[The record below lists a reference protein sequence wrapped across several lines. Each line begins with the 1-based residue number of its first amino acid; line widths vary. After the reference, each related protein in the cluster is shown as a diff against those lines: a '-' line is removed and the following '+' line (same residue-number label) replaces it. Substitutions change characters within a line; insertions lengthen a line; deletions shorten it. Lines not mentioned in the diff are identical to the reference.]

1 MTTPLRQLSH
11 DLARLA
17 THYDVGGEWPERSLA
32 HLTDAGAWGW
42 IIPTAYGGTELA
54 LVPQL
59 QAYEAVAAGCMSS
72 LLILSQRDGACEL
85 LVSGQNDRLKGELLP
100 KLAANEIMA
109 SVGISQI
116 TTSHQLG
123 KPALIAEPNGD
134 GYRLRGFMPW
144 VTSAEKCDFI
154 VAGAVLPDGR
164 QVLVVLR
171 TDLPGVQVDRAM
183 SLMAL
188 DSTRTAEVHCRDV
201 VIEAAWVL
209 SPPATKALSRTSA
222 VKIWTVVASGIG
234 LAGAMIRLVGGH
246 AKKTKGLLREQAE
259 ELVSRYQA
267 VRERVYRCAEQLA
280 GTEEDPS
287 ITGVRVAVND
297 LLVRLAVAAL
307 IYAKGSGYIRQRDA
321 QRLVRE
327 AMFFLVWSAPEDIR
341 SQTMA
346 GFLDQPLPESKSLA
360 T

>member
-1 MTTPLRQLSH
+1 MTAPLRQLSR

-17 THYDVGGEWPERSLA
+17 THYDISGEWPERSLA
-32 HLTDAGAWGW
+32 HLTAAGAWGW
-42 IIPTAYGGTELA
+42 MVPTAYGGMELA

-85 LVSGQNDRLKGELLP
+85 LTSAQNDRLKGELLP
-100 KLAANEIMA
+100 RLAANEIMA

-116 TTSHQLG
+116 TTSHQAG
-123 KPALIAEPNGD
+123 KPALAAEPNGD
-134 GYRLRGFMPW
+134 GFRLRGFMPW
-144 VTSAEKCDFI
+144 VTSAEKCDVI
-154 VAGAVLPDGR
+154 VAGAALPDDR
-164 QVLVVLR
+164 QVLVVVG
-171 TDLPGVQVDRAM
+171 TDLPGVQIDRAM

-188 DSTRTAEVHCRDV
+188 ESTRTAEVHCRDV
-201 VIEAAWVL
+201 AIDGSCVL
-209 SPPATKALSRTSA
+209 SPPAEKALSRTSP

-234 LAGAMIRLVGGH
+234 LAGAMIRLVCGH
-246 AKKTKGLLREQAE
+246 AEKTDGVLREQAE

-267 VRERVYRCAEQLA
+267 VRERMYKCAVQLA
-280 GTEEDPS
+280 GAEKGPS

-297 LLVRLAVAAL
+297 LLVRLAVATL

-341 SQTMA
+341 TQTLA

>member
-1 MTTPLRQLSH
+1 MATPLRQLSR

-17 THYDVGGEWPERSLA
+17 THYDISGEWPEQSMA

-42 IIPTAYGGTELA
+42 MVPTAYGGTELA
-54 LVPQL
+54 LVSQL

-85 LVSGQNDRLKGELLP
+85 LVSGQNDHLKGKLLP

-116 TTSHQLG
+116 TTSHQAG
-123 KPALIAEPNGD
+123 KPALTAEPNGD
-134 GYRLRGFMPW
+134 GYCLRGFMPW

-154 VAGAVLPDGR
+154 VAGAVLPDRR
-164 QVLVVLR
+164 QVLVVLP
-171 TDLPGVQVDRAM
+171 TDLPGVQIDRAM

-188 DSTRTAEVHCRDV
+188 ESTRTAEVHCRDV
-201 VIEAAWVL
+201 VIDASSVL
-209 SPPATKALSRTSA
+209 APPAEKALSRTSP

-234 LAGAMIRLVGGH
+234 LAGAMIRLVSSH

-267 VRERVYRCAEQLA
+267 VRERMYACAEQLA
-280 GTEEDPS
+280 GSEENPP

-297 LLVRLAVAAL
+297 LLVRLAVATL

-327 AMFFLVWSAPEDIR
+327 AMFFLVWSAPEDVR
-341 SQTMA
+341 TQTLA
-346 GFLDQPLPESKSLA
+346 GFLDRPLPESKSLA

>member
-17 THYDVGGEWPERSLA
+17 THYDISGQWPERSLA
-32 HLTDAGAWGW
+32 HLTAAGAWGW
-42 IIPTAYGGTELA
+42 MVPAAYGGTELA
-54 LVPQL
+54 LLPQL

-85 LVSGQNDRLKGELLP
+85 IVSGRNELLKRELLP
-100 KLAANEIMA
+100 KLAANEVMA

-116 TTSHQLG
+116 TTSHQAG
-123 KPALIAEPNGD
+123 KPALAAKPKGD
-134 GYRLRGFMPW
+134 GYCLRGFMPW

-164 QVLVVLR
+164 QVLLVVR
-171 TDLPGVQVDRAM
+171 TDLAGVQIDRAM
-183 SLMAL
+183 NLMAL
-188 DSTRTAEVHCRDV
+188 ESTRTAEVHCRDV
-201 VIEAAWVL
+201 VVDASMVL
-209 SPPATKALSRTSA
+209 APPAEKALSRTSP

-234 LAGAMIRLVGGH
+234 LAGAMVRLVGLH
-246 AKKTKGLLREQAE
+246 AKKTNGPLREQAE
-259 ELVSRYQA
+259 ELVSRYEA
-267 VRERVYRCAEQLA
+267 VRERMYRCAEQLA
-280 GTEEDPS
+280 GAEKGPS

-297 LLVRLAVAAL
+297 LLVRLAVATL
-307 IYAKGSGYIRQRDA
+307 VYAKGSGFIRQRDA

-327 AMFFLVWSAPEDIR
+327 AMFFLVWSAPEDVR
-341 SQTMA
+341 SQTLA
-346 GFLDQPLPESKSLA
+346 GFLDRPMPESRSLA

>member
-17 THYDVGGEWPERSLA
+17 THYDISGEWPERSLA
-32 HLTDAGAWGW
+32 HLTAAGAWGW
-42 IIPTAYGGTELA
+42 MVPTAYGGTELD

-85 LVSGQNDRLKGELLP
+85 LTSGQNDRLKGELLP
-100 KLAANEIMA
+100 RLAANKVMA

-116 TTSHQLG
+116 TTSRQAG
-123 KPALIAEPNGD
+123 KPALTAEPNGD
-134 GYRLRGFMPW
+134 GYCLRGFMPW

-164 QVLVVLR
+164 QVLVVVRADLR
-171 TDLPGVQVDRAM
+171 GVQIDRAM

-188 DSTRTAEVHCRDV
+188 ESTRTAEVHCRDV
-201 VIEAAWVL
+201 VIDASWVL
-209 SPPATKALSRTSA
+209 SPPAAKALSRTSP

-234 LAGAMIRLVGGH
+234 LAGAMIRLVSSH
-246 AKKTKGLLREQAE
+246 AKKTKGPLREQAE
-259 ELVSRYQA
+259 ELASRYQA
-267 VRERVYRCAEQLA
+267 VRERMYRCAEQLA
-280 GTEEDPS
+280 GSERDPS
-287 ITGVRVAVND
+287 ISGVRVAVND
-297 LLVRLAVAAL
+297 LLVRLAVATL

-327 AMFFLVWSAPEDIR
+327 AMFFLVWSAPEDVR
-341 SQTMA
+341 TQTLA